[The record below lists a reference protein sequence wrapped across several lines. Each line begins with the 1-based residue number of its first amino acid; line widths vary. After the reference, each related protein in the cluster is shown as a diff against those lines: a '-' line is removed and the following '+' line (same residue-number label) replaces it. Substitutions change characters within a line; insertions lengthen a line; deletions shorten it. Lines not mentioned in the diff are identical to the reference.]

1 MQEAVTGQ
9 THPDHLTVVLV
20 EDHAVLREQLTLL
33 LADSGIDVLA
43 TAATVQAGYETVLAR
58 RPDVAVL
65 DNQLPDGLGVDLCR
79 RLTAQAPGIAVV
91 MHSGAMTS
99 ADRLEA
105 FEAGA
110 AAVIP
115 KSIRVDAL
123 VQAIKVNAAVSKAPH
138 GC

>member
-1 MQEAVTGQ
+1 MQEAVTGHTQ
-9 THPDHLTVVLV
+9 PDHLTVVLV
-20 EDHAVLREQLTLL
+20 EDHAVVREQLTWL
-33 LADSGIDVLA
+33 LADAGIDVLA
-43 TAATVQAGYETVLAR
+43 TAATVQAGYEAVLACL
-58 RPDVAVL
+58 PDVAVL

-79 RLTAQAPGIAVV
+79 RLTARVPGIAVV

-99 ADRLEA
+99 EDRLEA
-105 FEAGA
+105 LEAGA

-123 VQAIKVNAAVSKAPH
+123 VQAIKVHAAASRAPH